1 MQSAFVR
8 FRTLELSKYSY
19 YLQVYTRKDY
29 TKLVCKQKLL
39 SCKVY
44 SQYNAVMK
52 VAEIVILLG
61 GSGRLA
67 QKLGIKS
74 QSVSQWI
81 RSNRIPVARVPELE
95 KISRKKGLP
104 LRAEDMRPDVDW
116 SAIRTGT

>member
-1 MQSAFVR
+1 
-8 FRTLELSKYSY
+8 
-19 YLQVYTRKDY
+19 
-29 TKLVCKQKLL
+29 
-39 SCKVY
+39 
-44 SQYNAVMK
+44 MK